1 MRMIDKRLAGLAIA
15 AAAFVSTPAAADPLL
30 FEFTPIAGGTTPAFS
45 FVTDTRP
52 TPSAL
57 FPTSFTLNP
66 IDVTIGGV
74 TAPDCLAFYLAP
86 GGGMADICGRDQINL
101 FGAQLF
107 EGTLDSPIFDA
118 RYLALTNILGV
129 PQGFLDVTYVTTVT
143 PGVPEPASWAMLL
156 LGFGAIGAALRSRRK
171 TVAALA

>member
-1 MRMIDKRLAGLAIA
+1 
-15 AAAFVSTPAAADPLL
+15 
-30 FEFTPIAGGTTPAFS
+30 
-45 FVTDTRP
+45 
-52 TPSAL
+52 
-57 FPTSFTLNP
+57 
-66 IDVTIGGV
+66 
-74 TAPDCLAFYLAP
+74 
-86 GGGMADICGRDQINL
+86 MADICGRDQINL